1 MDDEFAGRGHAS
13 LNVETVRTITEL
25 RRKKVEMTEAVI
37 QRLQGVL
44 SKILPK
50 KAKIAQPTLYSSW
63 DHYLSEFCKAGG
75 VIEAAPPM
83 CQINQLHSPS
93 VSFLIAPDGAIQ
105 LIGSFD
111 RFSGSEFVNAGCFF
125 PQTSLPQIDLTKI
138 SNSVGEALYDKGVIG
153 HVTIDLVSF
162 PNVEDP
168 KSHPFFWAV
177 DISCELTDN
186 AAICYF
192 FDILMEG
199 QLTQQTG
206 EYAISYKKDAEDE
219 LLEESDQPGDGEDGE
234 SNRGG
239 MRVPGMQYEPRGFM
253 FCNFLNHAGLASI
266 QYKTF
271 FHMCRLESIS
281 FDMESR
287 SGSTFCL
294 YDCLASGVIGML
306 TIGVHRKATVKFMM
320 DALNF
325 IQNQVSFPCYL
336 NLLYPLGGRTPQES
350 LHQPRNRAKQPEE
363 RPGGDVRCRPAC
375 QGH

>member
-1 MDDEFAGRGHAS
+1 MDDEFAARGHAS

-219 LLEESDQPGDGEDGE
+219 LLEESD
-234 SNRGG
+234 
-239 MRVPGMQYEPRGFM
+239 
-253 FCNFLNHAGLASI
+253 
-266 QYKTF
+266 
-271 FHMCRLESIS
+271 
-281 FDMESR
+281 
-287 SGSTFCL
+287 
-294 YDCLASGVIGML
+294 
-306 TIGVHRKATVKFMM
+306 
-320 DALNF
+320 
-325 IQNQVSFPCYL
+325 
-336 NLLYPLGGRTPQES
+336 
-350 LHQPRNRAKQPEE
+350 
-363 RPGGDVRCRPAC
+363 
-375 QGH
+375 